1 MVHLASQFDIIIEE
15 NFIFNALNML
25 IYQQQ

>member
-15 NFIFNALNML
+15 NFILNALNML

>member
-1 MVHLASQFDIIIEE
+1 MVYLASQFDIIIEE

-25 IYQQQ
+25 KYQQQ